1 MTGQHRDLAA
11 TLPRDLPDGGEKS
24 AASRILVVDDEPL
37 VRWAVA
43 QTLSDLDYEVGEAGD
58 AASARRAIL
67 DGAQPP
73 DLALL
78 DLRLPDSDDLGLAFF
93 IRTHAPDTTIV
104 LMTAFGTAEIL
115 AQAAAFGIPVL
126 HKPFDMSELTVVVDR
141 AFTLRML

>member
-1 MTGQHRDLAA
+1 MAGPHRNLAVPDA
-11 TLPRDLPDGGEKS
+11 RELPDCGKKA
-24 AASRILVVDDEPL
+24 AASRVLVVDDEPL

-43 QTLSDLDYEVGEAGD
+43 QTLADLDYEVGEAGD

-67 DGAQPP
+67 DAEQPP

-104 LMTAFGTAEIL
+104 LMTAFGTPEIL

-126 HKPFDMSELTVVVDR
+126 HKPFDMNELTVLVDR
-141 AFTLRML
+141 AFTLRAL

>member
-1 MTGQHRDLAA
+1 MVGQHRDLAVPA
-11 TLPRDLPDGGEKS
+11 ARNLPDNGKKA
-24 AASRILVVDDEPL
+24 AASRVLVVDDEPL
-37 VRWAVA
+37 VRWAIA

-67 DGAQPP
+67 DGSQPP

-104 LMTAFGTAEIL
+104 LMTAFGTPEIL
-115 AQAAAFGIPVL
+115 AQAAGFGIPVL
-126 HKPFDMSELTVVVDR
+126 NKPFDMSELTVIVDR
-141 AFTLRML
+141 AFTLRTL